1 MANLVAAGFRL
12 AAETTVELGTATVSQ
27 NGSFNFDAKI
37 SANPGSYL
45 LQLTGT
51 TSDGKQATIALET
64 LIASQDQSM
73 KTWAKRM
80 IGNTEAKLYAKNII
94 GAGKVS
100 FRVNGKEIAWIR
112 AVDATDPKL
121 RVVTEGPMTGANYL
135 VRTVKLQK
143 GKNALE
149 VYIDGERTTRVS
161 YSRK

>member
-1 MANLVAAGFRL
+1 
-12 AAETTVELGTATVSQ
+12 
-27 NGSFNFDAKI
+27 
-37 SANPGSYL
+37 
-45 LQLTGT
+45 
-51 TSDGKQATIALET
+51 
-64 LIASQDQSM
+64 M

-80 IGNTEAKLYAKNII
+80 TGNTEAKLYAKNII

-135 VRTVKLQK
+135 VRTVKLQP
-143 GKNALE
+143 GKNVLE
-149 VYIDGERTTRVS
+149 VYIDGQRTTRVA